1 MDSNKYNEAC
11 LQQLTDN
18 EYYEE
23 IEHDP
28 NTEYRQVIDS
38 TLDKMSAA
46 DLITD
51 FESAKMKEGTRTP
64 RFYGLPKIT
73 SSTLTFLHYAQFAV
87 VTTVVQ
93 FASRNL

>member
-1 MDSNKYNEAC
+1 MIKPADKGEALVIMDSNKYNEAC
-11 LQQLTDN
+11 LKQLTDN

-38 TLDKMSAA
+38 TVDKMSAA

-64 RFYGLPKIT
+64 RF
-73 SSTLTFLHYAQFAV
+73 
-87 VTTVVQ
+87 
-93 FASRNL
+93 

>member
-1 MDSNKYNEAC
+1 MIKPADKGGALIIMDSNKYNEAC

-38 TLDKMSAA
+38 TIDKMSAA

-51 FESAKMKEGTRTP
+51 FEFRFEILSTNSEMRT
-64 RFYGLPKIT
+64 
-73 SSTLTFLHYAQFAV
+73 
-87 VTTVVQ
+87 VQ
-93 FASRNL
+93 LL